1 MLEEVDMRRAM
12 TAVLAPMFLLLACG
26 AEEATA
32 PLGQSAE
39 VVGGE
44 ISISGHCE
52 GSFDFIPIDF
62 LPPPQDDLAA
72 HARLPGRGVCRL
84 THLGKATYA
93 DDLLVDFTGD
103 PFVGTGTR
111 VFIAANGDELRAAE
125 ETATPGPGASPQF
138 ITSGTFTFDGGTG
151 RFVNASGSAR
161 FTGGGSIED
170 NSAFLSLEGTIVLAP

>member
-1 MLEEVDMRRAM
+1 MQRAM
-12 TAVLAPMFLLLACG
+12 TAVFAPMFLLVACG
-26 AEEATA
+26 TEEATA

-39 VVGGE
+39 AVAIT

-62 LPPPQDDLAA
+62 LPPPLEDLAA

-111 VFIAANGDELRAAE
+111 VFIAANGDELRATE
-125 ETATPGPGASPQF
+125 ETATPGPGPSPEF
-138 ITSGTFTFDGGTG
+138 TSTGTFTFDGGTG
-151 RFVNASGSAR
+151 RFRNATGIAH
-161 FTGGGSIED
+161 FTGGGSTED
-170 NSAFLSLEGTIVLAP
+170 NSAFLSLEGTISLAP